1 MAADRIVREN
11 SGFCMVFPIH
21 LHCERDGEG
30 FHRASVARRVFAFSA
45 ASVGDAGIAR
55 RLTCPRFDRWLLLTP
70 SKMQNANHFNDG
82 PLACDLLTHNCNKNE
97 TL

>member
-1 MAADRIVREN
+1 MAADRIVQEN

-55 RLTCPRFDRWLLLTP
+55 RLTCPRFDRWLLFDAFE
-70 SKMQNANHFNDG
+70 NAKRKSFQ
-82 PLACDLLTHNCNKNE
+82 
-97 TL
+97 

>member
-45 ASVGDAGIAR
+45 ASVGDAGDCA
-55 RLTCPRFDRWLLLTP
+55 
-70 SKMQNANHFNDG
+70 QA
-82 PLACDLLTHNCNKNE
+82 DLPKV
-97 TL
+97 